1 MWAYT
6 VLDKKEVTLPRF
18 AKVWEGQKRTFLLL
32 KWGRQHPRRQRQSK
46 SVRHKDDMHT
56 EQKFIPFS
64 MNLIFLT
71 YLMLNF
77 CRFRNCL
84 KMVNS
89 ANADMVGRFF
99 FNYIRIPCFIIKR
112 KTECARWTWW
122 GKCIKQETKE
132 TATIQQVPRYN

>member
-1 MWAYT
+1 MRNVQGSW
-6 VLDKKEVTLPRF
+6 VHSS
-18 AKVWEGQKRTFLLL
+18 GQKRSNATQI
-32 KWGRQHPRRQRQSK
+32 RK
-46 SVRHKDDMHT
+46 SVGGAETDLPTFKMGT
-56 EQKFIPFS
+56 
-64 MNLIFLT
+64 T